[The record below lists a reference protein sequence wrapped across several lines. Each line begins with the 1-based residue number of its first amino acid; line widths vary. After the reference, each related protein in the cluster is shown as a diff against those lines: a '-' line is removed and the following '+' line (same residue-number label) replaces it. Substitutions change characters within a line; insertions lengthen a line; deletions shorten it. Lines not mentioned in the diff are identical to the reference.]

1 MKINTTLD
9 QLLNT
14 YWLRPE
20 TALWRQIDM
29 TAMQG
34 FSFKSPSL
42 DLGCGDGNFSFI
54 RAGGCFSKEF
64 DAFQSISNLG
74 KFFKNADVFN
84 SSGLKGKPVITRK
97 PNYKIDWAFD
107 QKKNLLARA
116 ASLGFY
122 RNFELGD
129 ANKPLPFPN
138 QTFRSL
144 FSNIVYWL
152 DNPAFVI
159 KEIAR
164 VLKPRGQACLM
175 LPNTTLAEFSFYNQL
190 YLKTGKQEWAFLS
203 KLDRGRFSENIK
215 QVKTAKNW
223 EALFSLAGLKV
234 KTHKRHLS
242 KTVVQMWDIGL
253 RPLFPVL
260 YKMVDSLKPNQL
272 GVIKNEWVSIL
283 KNFLEPLA
291 RMDNRLGQ
299 GIDPAFH
306 CYILEK

>member
-1 MKINTTLD
+1 M
-9 QLLNT
+9 
-14 YWLRPE
+14 
-20 TALWRQIDM
+20 
-29 TAMQG
+29 G
-34 FSFKSPSL
+34 F
-42 DLGCGDGNFSFI
+42 I
-54 RAGGCFSKEF
+54 A
-64 DAFQSISNLG
+64 I
-74 KFFKNADVFN
+74 
-84 SSGLKGKPVITRK
+84 
-97 PNYKIDWAFD
+97 
-107 QKKNLLARA
+107 
-116 ASLGFY
+116 
-122 RNFELGD
+122 FELGD

-223 EALFSLAGLKV
+223 EALFSLACLKV

-306 CYILEK
+306 CYILEEIS